1 MKKCFFGAIAVLALA
16 SCSNEKVV
24 ELSQDQEIK
33 LTVEA
38 GKATSRAA
46 DGYCPANLPA
56 EFDVWAKQG
65 ASNYFAAEPFKQS
78 GSTLVINTEDKRY
91 WPANA
96 LQMFAMKNYLGDETT
111 KATVTWDATQEKP
124 LKVNNF
130 IVPNAVGS
138 QKDFIYAVNAAAT
151 KDANKLNFRHGLAE
165 VVFRAQNLNPN
176 IYVEVTG
183 VKVMNVQNKG
193 TFTFPTTSTDAN
205 VKDDSNPQDK
215 EDMSLVGKTQGSW
228 SVVTG
233 SLDSY
238 TVTLPETVKVS
249 QSATKD
255 TPVSLTYNFIDNNK
269 RYNANSLYL
278 MEQQGTKV
286 WNGTDALKKAGE
298 GEGAQKVYDT
308 ECGAYLILTC
318 SIWNVA
324 AGNGSEKAT
333 SDVALWTG
341 KDIAVKLPALAWK
354 HGYKYVYTFKF
365 TKDGNGG
372 TDPDT
377 DEPVFTP
384 IELTVDVDDFV
395 NETDT
400 PVNMV
405 R

>member
-33 LTVEA
+33 FTVEA

-46 DGYCPANLPA
+46 DGYCHATLPA

-65 ASNYFAAEPFKQS
+65 TSNYFAAEPFKQS
-78 GSTLVINTEDKRY
+78 GSIWVINTEDKRY

-151 KDANKLNFRHGLAE
+151 KDANTLNFRHGLAE

-193 TFTFPTTSTDAN
+193 TFTFPKESTSDN
-205 VKDDSNPQDK
+205 NLDIDNPQ
-215 EDMSLVGKTQGSW
+215 ENAFIGARGTWEVT
-228 SVVTG
+228 TG

-238 TVTLPETVKVS
+238 TVTFDKVEVA
-249 QSATKD
+249 QKGTDGNQAA
-255 TPVSLTYNFIDNNK
+255 PASLTYDFKSTNE

-278 MEQQGTKV
+278 MEQQGTTT
-286 WNGTDALKKAGE
+286 WDGNAALKNAG
-298 GEGAQKVYDT
+298 AYKTD
-308 ECGAYLILTC
+308 CGAYLILTC

-324 AGNGSEKAT
+324 AGDGTKAT
-333 SDVALWTG
+333 GTDVKLWDN
-341 KDIAVKLPALAWK
+341 KDIAVKLPSLAWI

-372 TDPDT
+372 TDPET
-377 DEPVFTP
+377 DKPVFTP

-395 NETDT
+395 NETNQDV
-400 PVNMV
+400 PMV